1 MSKDANERL
10 KQLEK
15 ALEEALI
22 EREEILEA
30 AEKEI
35 QSQKTIAIETEQKM
49 MDDFEWKLREIE
61 SDYRDKIKAMEDS
74 VEIKIK
80 SSRDELIRQKDE
92 EFTRMSI
99 NIRLERNSLKT
110 ALDAQKK
117 AETEKA
123 AELIR
128 LEKDHE

>member
-1 MSKDANERL
+1 MSNDANERL

-15 ALEEALI
+15 ALEEALV

-35 QSQKTIAIETEQKM
+35 QGQKTIAIETEQKM

-74 VEIKIK
+74 VDIKVK
-80 SSRDELIRQKDE
+80 SARDELIRQKDD
-92 EFTRMSI
+92 EFTRDDDDFTPSDKKC
-99 NIRLERNSLKT
+99 NYTPQKT
-110 ALDAQKK
+110 
-117 AETEKA
+117 
-123 AELIR
+123 
-128 LEKDHE
+128 